1 MAMKSRSFLQFL
13 AAKVVALYMKIEI
26 QLTKEP
32 IAGQCEMPAEF
43 SGAGGAFVEFSG
55 IVRDTENGQKI
66 TAIEYEAYSPMAEN
80 KLRQIVEELAEL
92 FPCLAARVVHRIGV
106 IPAGETAIHV
116 GIAGKHRGEAFAL
129 LTEFMNRLKLDVP
142 IWKCRVLTETVPNAP
157 VPSAPAKNIL
167 SVEGA
172 LAEIA
177 ARCRPLPGGRV
188 PLSQCAGR
196 TLLENVSA
204 PEDSPATDRSTRDG
218 YAILLADASESFQI
232 VDTLHAADW
241 KPRELKTGEAVRV
254 ATGSSLPGEGLRVVM
269 QEDIETDGNR
279 IRIVERE
286 DATNVRRRGEEMRAG
301 APVLPA
307 GTVLNAGRLALLASV
322 GCAGPLVSPRLNVV
336 HLTTGDEVVPPDQ
349 KPQPGQIRDSNSIL
363 IRTLLQPYSCDVFQ
377 QHLPEDFELAK
388 SQLKDRQPKIDCV
401 SVLLV
406 SGGASVG
413 TKDFTRQLLEHL
425 GFEIVF
431 SRLNLRPGAP
441 LIFGVG
447 RGSDGHRIAFG
458 LPGNPLSHFVC
469 HHLFVA
475 AALARLTGAPMPEFT
490 SGSLATNLDGASDSR
505 DTFWPAF
512 AGLQKGRMLLTPLPW
527 RSSGDLT
534 CLVRAN
540 ALLRVPAGSADLR
553 AGGSVEYLPATF

>member
-1 MAMKSRSFLQFL
+1 
-13 AAKVVALYMKIEI
+13 MKIEI
-26 QLTKEP
+26 ELTQEP
-32 IAGQCEMPAEF
+32 ITGQGEMPAEF

-55 IVRDTENGQKI
+55 VVRDTENGQKI
-66 TAIEYEAYSPMAEN
+66 AAIEYEAYSPMAEN
-80 KLRQIVEELAEL
+80 KLRQIVEELAEI
-92 FPCLAARVVHRIGV
+92 FPCLAVRVIHRIGV

-116 GIAGKHRGEAFAL
+116 GITGKHRGEAFAL
-129 LTEFMNRLKLDVP
+129 LTEFMNRLKVDVP
-142 IWKCRVLTETVPNAP
+142 IWKCRVLTEPVPPAP
-157 VPSAPAKNIL
+157 VPSAPAKNSL
-167 SVEGA
+167 SVEA
-172 LAEIA
+172 ARAEIA
-177 ARCRPLPGGRV
+177 ARCQSLPGGRV

-196 TLLENVSA
+196 TLREDVTA

-218 YAILLADASESFQI
+218 YALLLADASESFQI

-241 KPRELKTGEAVRV
+241 RPRELKTGEAVRV

-269 QEDIETDGNR
+269 QEDVEAVGDR

-286 DATNVRRRGEEMRAG
+286 AATNVRRRGEEMRAG
-301 APVLPA
+301 ATVLPS
-307 GTVLNAGRLALLASV
+307 GTILNAGRLALLASI
-322 GCAGPLVSPRLNVV
+322 GCVSPFVSPRLNVV
-336 HLTTGDEVVPPDQ
+336 HFTTGDEVVPPDQ
-349 KPQPGQIRDSNSIL
+349 KPKPGQIRDSNSIL
-363 IRTLLQPYSCDVFQ
+363 MRTLLQPYSCDVFQ
-377 QHLPEDFELAK
+377 QHLPEDFEQAK
-388 SQLKDRQPKIDCV
+388 AQLQERQPNLGCV
-401 SVLLV
+401 PVLLV

-475 AALARLTGAPMPEFT
+475 AALARLTGAPVQELE
-490 SGSLATNLDGASDSR
+490 SGTLATDLDDASDAR
-505 DTFWPAF
+505 DTFWPA
-512 AGLQKGRMLLTPLPW
+512 LVELEKGRVRLTPLPW

-540 ALLRVPAGSADLR
+540 ALLRVLAGSADLR
-553 AGGSVEYLPATF
+553 AGAGVEYLPVKN